1 MFYALAESIL
11 EHITID
17 HKETFDT
24 GAAHVILK
32 ITTPSASLHA
42 LRALLF
48 LETRIVH
55 ILLSFFFCPTPPPPS
70 PQNRK
75 LCILNSKT
83 IYLILSAVNLERTIF

>member
-32 ITTPSASLHA
+32 MTTPSASLHA

-48 LETRIVH
+48 LETRVVH
-55 ILLSFFFCPTPPPPS
+55 ILLSFSSAPHPLPLPPKIE
-70 PQNRK
+70 N
-75 LCILNSKT
+75 
-83 IYLILSAVNLERTIF
+83 YVF